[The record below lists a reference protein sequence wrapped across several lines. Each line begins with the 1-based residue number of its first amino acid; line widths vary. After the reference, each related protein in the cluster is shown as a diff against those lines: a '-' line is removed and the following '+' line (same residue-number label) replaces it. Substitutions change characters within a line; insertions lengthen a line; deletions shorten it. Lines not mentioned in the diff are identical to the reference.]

1 MRRFLAVHLL
11 LAAADAADAAD
22 AAKAALPFCSD
33 SNLRTKQHSFAEH
46 WYPESTWVV
55 WYGAETMRFGKKTCK
70 NHRPDARGQKK
81 HLLAIWKPSEVSN
94 VFKSVKPSG
103 AKTPDFEP

>member
-11 LAAADAADAAD
+11 LAAADAAD

-46 WYPESTWVV
+46 WYPESTWVI
-55 WYGAETMRFGKKTCK
+55 WYGAETMRFGKK
-70 NHRPDARGQKK
+70 H
-81 HLLAIWKPSEVSN
+81 
-94 VFKSVKPSG
+94 
-103 AKTPDFEP
+103 AKTL